1 MIAGEEYI
9 ARMKIHTQQGKW
21 FALILSFFLLAICM
35 VGSILLGYTDTS
47 VQTAIQAF
55 SHPTG
60 AFEQLVVKDVR
71 LPRALIGAVV
81 GGTLAIAGAL
91 MQALTRNPM
100 ASPDFIGVNAG
111 ASFFIV
117 VAMMLF
123 SVNSLEAF
131 LWIALFGSAVT
142 SFAVYLLGSL
152 GQGGL
157 SPLKFTLAG
166 TAMAMLFGSM
176 TQGLLVLDESAL
188 DQVMFW
194 LAGSIEGRKLELL
207 ELVIPYVTVGIA
219 LALGL
224 GKSINVLLMGEDV
237 ALGLGQKTW
246 LVKLIAAVSIVL
258 LAGSAVSVAGP
269 ISFVGVMVPHI
280 ARSFVGNDYRW
291 LIPFSMTIGG
301 IVLIIADVAARFVM
315 MPEEVPVGVMTALI
329 GTPFFLAVAR
339 RGVTKA

>member
-1 MIAGEEYI
+1 
-9 ARMKIHTQQGKW
+9 MKIHTQQAKW
-21 FALILSFFLLAICM
+21 LALIFSFVILAICM
-35 VGSILLGYTDTS
+35 IGSILLGYTDTS
-47 VQTAIQAF
+47 VKTAIQAF
-55 SHPTG
+55 SNPTG
-60 AFEQLVVKDVR
+60 AFEQLVVKEVR

-81 GGTLAIAGAL
+81 GGILAIAGAL

-117 VAMMLF
+117 LVMMLF
-123 SVNSLEAF
+123 SVSSLEAF
-131 LWIALFGSAVT
+131 LWIGMLGSAIT
-142 SFAVYLLGSL
+142 SFAVYVLGSM
-152 GQGGL
+152 GRDGL

-166 TAMAMLFGSM
+166 SAIAMLFSSM

-207 ELVIPYVTVGIA
+207 ELVIPYVLVGIV

-224 GKSINVLLMGEDV
+224 GKSINILLMGEDV

-246 LVKLIAAVSIVL
+246 LVKLLAAVSVVL

-280 ARSFVGNDYRW
+280 ARGLVGNDYRW
-291 LIPFSMTIGG
+291 LIPFCMTIGG
-301 IVLIIADVAARFVM
+301 IVLIIADISARFVM

-339 RGVTKA
+339 RGVAKA